1 MKPRNRI
8 NGRGSGVVLI
18 ALTGNLIIVG
28 EFNQPTPIC
37 QAGKAGS
44 KSEYQCFLSKRGQ
57 SMKSMIF
64 KMINGQIHR
73 DLLRGFEKGMEEMV
87 TDINRS
93 HQCPIWPVRRAG
105 GQALQALQL
114 NLI

>member
-1 MKPRNRI
+1 
-8 NGRGSGVVLI
+8 
-18 ALTGNLIIVG
+18 
-28 EFNQPTPIC
+28 
-37 QAGKAGS
+37 
-44 KSEYQCFLSKRGQ
+44 
-57 SMKSMIF
+57 MKSMIF

-93 HQCPIWPVRRAG
+93 HQCPVWPVRRAG

-114 NLI
+114 NLFLCMINVLREIYDFKLHHLV